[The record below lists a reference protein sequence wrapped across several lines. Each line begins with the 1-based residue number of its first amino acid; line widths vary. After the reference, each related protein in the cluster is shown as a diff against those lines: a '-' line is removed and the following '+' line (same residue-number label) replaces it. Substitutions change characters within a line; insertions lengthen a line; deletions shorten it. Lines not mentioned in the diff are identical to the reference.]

1 MSFTYTVT
9 LLCDSR
15 ASPDC
20 QPSVEQPDAQP
31 GTMESRNQLMGE
43 TRLAGWAFGRD
54 DWDDIG
60 RAVCPACLAL
70 DVHAADSAAVVSGG
84 VGEADERVFRHL
96 LHDVTR
102 GTDTP

>member
-1 MSFTYTVT
+1 MSFKYTVT

-20 QPSVEQPDAQP
+20 RRSVEQTDRQP
-31 GTMESRNQLMGE
+31 GTIESRNQLMGE

-60 RAVCPACLAL
+60 LAVCPECLML
-70 DVHAADSAAVVSGG
+70 DPDAANAPTGIGRVTAPTEQSEPGDGG
-84 VGEADERVFRHL
+84 GADWY
-96 LHDVTR
+96 
-102 GTDTP
+102 